1 MSFMRPSLMPKTSH
15 ADGVAVGVDVGLL
28 GGHARG
34 AHARVGQHQRQHVV
48 GQRLLQ
54 VDVAARH
61 ALGDAAADEV
71 VVHHLVQRVG
81 FAASTA
87 PAARRGRR

>member
-1 MSFMRPSLMPKTSH
+1 VLTR
-15 ADGVAVGVDVGLL
+15 A
-28 GGHARG
+28 G

-61 ALGDAAADEV
+61 ALGDA
-71 VVHHLVQRVG
+71 
-81 FAASTA
+81 
-87 PAARRGRR
+87 RRMKS